1 MMKLNDN
8 KIVFG
13 LETLTFW
20 PNENLCFYSMQNWP
34 NFWKFSFLRWKYIK
48 TVIWLTIYNVHIN
61 KDFGIVTSWFVVYL
75 QGERCS
81 FPIQMWNYHMRG
93 LCYDLWTIC
102 SPRLS
107 QDIYSQILHNSLQ
120 IFSQR
125 YSHSKP
131 SYRRTSQ
138 YRLVIHVYEK
148 LMLPVF
154 RNILD
159 IHVTIIHYE
168 WQNTL
173 QEEAFSSKK
182 KYILNALHLPMNFC
196 LKFCRPN
203 TCHWFIHMNLLIVR
217 AIAGLTSSLSCCVPV
232 NCFSQHAVLFPCTLT
247 QGHLSCLITAYTT
260 SAQFSWQT
268 WL

>member
-1 MMKLNDN
+1 M
-8 KIVFG
+8 
-13 LETLTFW
+13 
-20 PNENLCFYSMQNWP
+20 
-34 NFWKFSFLRWKYIK
+34 
-48 TVIWLTIYNVHIN
+48 
-61 KDFGIVTSWFVVYL
+61 VYL

-81 FPIQMWNYHMRG
+81 FPVQMWNYHLRG
-93 LCYDLWTIC
+93 LCHDLWTIC

-138 YRLVIHVYEK
+138 YRLVTHVYKK
-148 LMLPVF
+148 LVLPVF

-173 QEEAFSSKK
+173 QEEAFAAKI
-182 KYILNALHLPMNFC
+182 KYIECSPFTYEIF
-196 LKFCRPN
+196 LK
-203 TCHWFIHMNLLIVR
+203 IL
-217 AIAGLTSSLSCCVPV
+217 
-232 NCFSQHAVLFPCTLT
+232 
-247 QGHLSCLITAYTT
+247 
-260 SAQFSWQT
+260 
-268 WL
+268 

>member
-1 MMKLNDN
+1 MKLNDN

-13 LETLTFW
+13 LETLKFW
-20 PNENLCFYSMQNWP
+20 PNESLCFYSMQNWP
-34 NFWKFSFLRWKYIK
+34 KFQKSSFLRWKYVK

-81 FPIQMWNYHMRG
+81 FPVQMWNYHMRG
-93 LCYDLWTIC
+93 LCHDLWTIC

-168 WQNTL
+168 WRNTL
-173 QEEAFSSKK
+173 QEEAFSAKK
-182 KYILNALHLPMNFC
+182 NILNALHFPMKF
-196 LKFCRPN
+196 LKKFYRPN

-232 NCFSQHAVLFPCTLT
+232 NCFFQHAVLFPCTWT

>member
-1 MMKLNDN
+1 
-8 KIVFG
+8 
-13 LETLTFW
+13 
-20 PNENLCFYSMQNWP
+20 MQNWP

-93 LCYDLWTIC
+93 LCHDLWTIC

-159 IHVTIIHYE
+159 IHVTIIHDE

-173 QEEAFSSKK
+173 KEEAFSAKK
-182 KYILNALHLPMNFC
+182 KYIECSPFTYEFFFLNSIDQKLVIDLSIWIYLLYGLLQVWHHLYLAVCQWIALSSMQFCFHVPWPRVISAASLQHTQLLLSSPGRHGYSCLSTGNALQVLTPF
-196 LKFCRPN
+196 
-203 TCHWFIHMNLLIVR
+203 
-217 AIAGLTSSLSCCVPV
+217 AIK
-232 NCFSQHAVLFPCTLT
+232 
-247 QGHLSCLITAYTT
+247 
-260 SAQFSWQT
+260 
-268 WL
+268 

>member
-1 MMKLNDN
+1 
-8 KIVFG
+8 
-13 LETLTFW
+13 
-20 PNENLCFYSMQNWP
+20 MQNWP
-34 NFWKFSFLRWKYIK
+34 NFWKFYFLRWKYIK

-93 LCYDLWTIC
+93 LCHDLWTIC

-168 WQNTL
+168 WQNTF
-173 QEEAFSSKK
+173 QEEAFSAKK
-182 KYILNALHLPMNFC
+182 NILNALHLPM
-196 LKFCRPN
+196 KFFKKFYRQN

-232 NCFSQHAVLFPCTLT
+232 NCFFQHAVLFPCTLT

>member
-1 MMKLNDN
+1 
-8 KIVFG
+8 
-13 LETLTFW
+13 
-20 PNENLCFYSMQNWP
+20 MQNWP

-81 FPIQMWNYHMRG
+81 FPVQMWNYHMRG
-93 LCYDLWTIC
+93 LCHDLWTIC

-148 LMLPVF
+148 LVLPVF

-173 QEEAFSSKK
+173 QEAFSAKK
-182 KYILNALHLPMNFC
+182 KIYWMLSIYLWNF
-196 LKFCRPN
+196 LKNSIDKTRVIDLSI
-203 TCHWFIHMNLLIVR
+203 WIYLLDG

-232 NCFSQHAVLFPCTLT
+232 NCFFQHAVLFPCTLT

>member
-1 MMKLNDN
+1 M
-8 KIVFG
+8 
-13 LETLTFW
+13 
-20 PNENLCFYSMQNWP
+20 
-34 NFWKFSFLRWKYIK
+34 
-48 TVIWLTIYNVHIN
+48 
-61 KDFGIVTSWFVVYL
+61 VYL

-81 FPIQMWNYHMRG
+81 FPVQMWNYHLRG
-93 LCYDLWTIC
+93 LCHDLWTIC

-173 QEEAFSSKK
+173 QEEAFSAKK
-182 KYILNALHLPMNFC
+182 NILNALHLPM
-196 LKFCRPN
+196 KFFKKFYRQN
-203 TCHWFIHMNLLIVR
+203 MCH
-217 AIAGLTSSLSCCVPV
+217 
-232 NCFSQHAVLFPCTLT
+232 
-247 QGHLSCLITAYTT
+247 
-260 SAQFSWQT
+260 
-268 WL
+268 